1 MARAWGLIMF
11 GNYLSAAI
19 GNLVRNRLY
28 AAISIIGLSIGFT
41 AAILIGLY
49 ARDEFSYDR
58 FIPGGQDTYL
68 VAITAKTPRTAP
80 VESLVSEV
88 WTGPLMKLQFP
99 QVEDAVRLQKSFSP
113 PLVKLGGY

>member
-1 MARAWGLIMF
+1 MF
-11 GNYLSAAI
+11 GSYVSAAV

-58 FIPGGQDTYL
+58 FIPGGKTTYL
-68 VAITAKTPRTAP
+68 LAITAKTPKTAP

-88 WTGPLMKLQFP
+88 WTAPLLKLQFP
-99 QVEDAVRLQKSFSP
+99 QIADAVRLQK
-113 PLVKLGGY
+113 